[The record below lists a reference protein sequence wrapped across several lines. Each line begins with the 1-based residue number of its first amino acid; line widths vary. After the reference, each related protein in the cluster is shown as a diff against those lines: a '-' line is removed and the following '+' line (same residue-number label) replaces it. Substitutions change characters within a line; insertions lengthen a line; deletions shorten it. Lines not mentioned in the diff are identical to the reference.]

1 MTDHESWSLF
11 CSMLVFLMFL
21 GLLMI
26 EAGCVRSKNAASVFL
41 RGLASLTISLVTS
54 WICGFMFAHS
64 SGHYLIGFDSNYS
77 TLHRVPEVTILI
89 TYSISSQLFSNT
101 GLVVTVGDVHL
112 GLGPGPHHSV
122 ELHVGEDS
130 PHRSPHHLVPLLP
143 HHLPSLRPLDLASR
157 GLAGSERMHR
167 SRSAI
172 TQFFIR

>member
-112 GLGPGPHHSV
+112 RLGPGPRHSV

-130 PHRSPHHLVPLLP
+130 PHRSPHHLLPLLP
-143 HHLPSLRPLDLASR
+143 HHLPSLRTLDLASR
-157 GLAGSERMHR
+157 GMACCEGMH
-167 SRSAI
+167 
-172 TQFFIR
+172 

>member
-1 MTDHESWSLF
+1 MTDHEAWSLL

-41 RGLASLTISLVTS
+41 RGLACLTISLVTS

-89 TYSISSQLFSNT
+89 TFPISSLIFSNT
-101 GLVVTVGDVHL
+101 GRVVTVGDVQPH
-112 GLGPGPHHSV
+112 LGPGLHHRG

-130 PHRSPHHLVPLLP
+130 PHRSPHHLVPLLS

-157 GLAGSERMHR
+157 GLAGSERMH
-167 SRSAI
+167 
-172 TQFFIR
+172 